1 MRMVRTNPWAFC
13 IVILWC
19 NISDKIFQWL
29 NECLINL
36 EESTD
41 IEKENTVP
49 QFPPLTTLRT
59 KDGLCKWDDLHLTPA
74 PPKYR
79 PFERM
84 AEEEKLKSQSKNRSR
99 SKGRLQILDYNQIIK
114 IEIFKQDKGLSSK
127 QRSLSEKMGVY
138 NQIIKIDICKW
149 ENGGL

>member
-1 MRMVRTNPWAFC
+1 MRMVRTNPWALC

-29 NECLINL
+29 NECLLNL
-36 EESTD
+36 EESAD

-99 SKGRLQILDYNQIIK
+99 SKGRLQI
-114 IEIFKQDKGLSSK
+114 
-127 QRSLSEKMGVY
+127 GVY
-138 NQIIKIDICKW
+138 NQIIIIEIFKQKDRDY
-149 ENGGL
+149 NQNRDL